1 MSKATPMKFR
11 FRKPAFTSI
20 AITTILLFVG
30 CALFVPNSLAQISI
44 EGMLPFASILAIAS
58 IGQTLVIQQRGIDL
72 SAAGVIS
79 ISAMA
84 FGVMYSR
91 WGFDPYIAAAI
102 CLVGGLVIG
111 ALNGLLVAWLNVTP
125 LVATLAMNSILF
137 GFVQVITGGA
147 PAQTPEAL
155 STFVQGDFFG
165 VPMLLVIAIVSV
177 LVMSL
182 LTSKTVLGRKF
193 IAAGANPDAAKIG
206 GVRTKPTLVL
216 AYVTASLTYTFAGM
230 LLAAYLQNVGVQVGN
245 DYMLAV
251 IATVI
256 VGGTPLAGGKGTII
270 GTAIASIFMSQLVQ
284 MVLTMGGPTSVQ
296 MLVQAITIAIAATVQ
311 GFGGRLKKQK
321 TPTVIP
327 DQVAST
333 DTELISLHPMP

>member
-1 MSKATPMKFR
+1 MSQTNALKKK
-11 FRKPAFTSI
+11 FRKPAFSSI

-30 CALFVPNSLAQISI
+30 CALFVPNSLSQISI

-79 ISAMA
+79 IAAMA

-91 WGFDPYIAAAI
+91 WGFDPYVAAAI
-102 CLVGGLVIG
+102 CLIGSIVIG
-111 ALNGLLVAWLNVTP
+111 AINGLLVAWLNVTP

-155 STFVQGDFFG
+155 STFVQGSFFG
-165 VPMLLVIAIVSV
+165 IPMLLVIATVSV
-177 LVMSL
+177 LIMAL
-182 LTSKTVLGRKF
+182 LASKTVLGRKF

-206 GVRTKPTLVL
+206 GVRTKPVLVL
-216 AYVTASLTYTFAGM
+216 AYVTASFTYGFAGM

-270 GTAIASIFMSQLVQ
+270 GSAIASIFMSQLVQ

-296 MLVQAITIAIAATVQ
+296 LLVQAITIAIAATVQ
-311 GFGGRLKKQK
+311 GFTGRIKRKQA
-321 TPTVIP
+321 PTVIP
-327 DQVAST
+327 NQIDKT
-333 DTELISLHPMP
+333 DTELISIHPIP